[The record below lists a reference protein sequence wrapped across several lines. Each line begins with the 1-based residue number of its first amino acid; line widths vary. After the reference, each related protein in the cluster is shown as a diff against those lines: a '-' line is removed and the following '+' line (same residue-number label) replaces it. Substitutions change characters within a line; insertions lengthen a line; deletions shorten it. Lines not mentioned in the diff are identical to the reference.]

1 MLKRCKVVIVK
12 RGEITTDKSGYA
24 RHVFDI
30 STIRKLIPTIARI
43 LQTDRAHALA
53 TVYTE
58 FIHRNHD
65 GAIAYGWS

>member
-12 RGEITTDKSGYA
+12 HGEITTAKGGYA
-24 RHVFDI
+24 QHVFDI
-30 STIRKLIPTIARI
+30 STIRKIMPRIAQI

-58 FIHRNHD
+58 FIHRDHD